1 MGLQKYMVEFRI
13 MDAVDLPEDTTEGS
27 KGVIERILSYCELNN
42 IDEVGY
48 HFDHGE
54 NFDNH
59 DDDQETIAQTD
70 TLVTIRFE
78 ADSDAVHL
86 LGDHDP
92 SHELYVRA
100 LKEIKKPEAHISNC
114 WYNEQGPYS
123 RTVIE
128 ITTYER

>member
-1 MGLQKYMVEFRI
+1 MELQKYMVEFRI
-13 MDAVDLPEDTTEGS
+13 MDVVDLPDDTIGGS

-54 NFDNH
+54 YFDNH
-59 DDDQETIAQTD
+59 EDDQETIAQTD

-78 ADSDAVHL
+78 ADNDAIHL
-86 LGDHDP
+86 VDDHDP
-92 SHELYVRA
+92 AHLLYVAA
-100 LKEIKKPEAHISNC
+100 LKELKKPGAYISNC
-114 WYNEQGPYS
+114 YYNEQGPFS